1 LRWERPACAS
11 NVLKYRGDLLLMS
24 KTSPR
29 ALADQFTLRL
39 PDGMRDAIAVAA
51 KANERSMNAEILAH
65 LQISLNHS
73 NNSELPL
80 ERSFQDGSN
89 RQEAAFRAELER
101 LRMGLESLD
110 ARLKAVET
118 VRPSQSWG
126 CYAARR
132 CGPRLDW
139 ARSMWS
145 RSNVPFITDV
155 RTLSMK
161 CNRSPSLG

>member
-1 LRWERPACAS
+1 
-11 NVLKYRGDLLLMS
+11 
-24 KTSPR
+24 
-29 ALADQFTLRL
+29 
-39 PDGMRDAIAVAA
+39 MRDAIAVAA
-51 KANERSMNAEILAH
+51 KANKRSMKAEILAH

-118 VRPSQSWG
+118 VTFEDAPSRGSD
-126 CYAARR
+126 CRKAVIPTARE
-132 CGPRLDW
+132 LD
-139 ARSMWS
+139 
-145 RSNVPFITDV
+145 
-155 RTLSMK
+155 
-161 CNRSPSLG
+161 SLGIPNQPQM